1 MNWNV
6 VGSMAVTLISV
17 FIFSAV
23 CIFGLSVFMMGG
35 TGKLRHRII
44 GIIIIIAAL
53 VLHVILISLGI
64 NYFLLS

>member
-6 VGSMAVTLISV
+6 VGSMAVTLISI
-17 FIFSAV
+17 FIFAGV
-23 CIFGLSVFMMGG
+23 CIFGLSVFM